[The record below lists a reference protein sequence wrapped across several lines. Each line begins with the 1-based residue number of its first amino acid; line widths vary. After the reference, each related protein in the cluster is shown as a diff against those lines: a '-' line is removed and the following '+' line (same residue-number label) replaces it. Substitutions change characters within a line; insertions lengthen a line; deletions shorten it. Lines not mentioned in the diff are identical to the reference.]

1 MHSVP
6 ETSLPSL
13 KSQMKNSC
21 QTCCQ
26 GSQRGFLCP
35 HQEVFFIPKAARLP
49 KDCAVHSILRSLS
62 FSFNTEKFGTPH
74 TLFYLFALLQT
85 RYSLWDIHGQYA
97 KDTTSALPGQ
107 SHWAQLRDRLSNWAP
122 WDLPFILTKGT
133 QGAQNRMSAE
143 RPCPEELGRHCRPL
157 WCHKEFCY
165 SFLSQHF
172 AVFTCSGEL
181 GQLMSPFPSPGTF
194 SA

>member
-1 MHSVP
+1 MLPGQPMEDYLVP
-6 ETSLPSL
+6 T
-13 KSQMKNSC
+13 KRC
-21 QTCCQ
+21 
-26 GSQRGFLCP
+26 
-35 HQEVFFIPKAARLP
+35 
-49 KDCAVHSILRSLS
+49 
-62 FSFNTEKFGTPH
+62 FSFPRQPDCQKIVLFTPFSG
-74 TLFYLFALLQT
+74 LFHSHLIRRNLALHIPFSVFFALLQT
-85 RYSLWDIHGQYA
+85 RSSLWDIHGQYA
-97 KDTTSALPGQ
+97 KDTTFALPGH

-122 WDLPFILTKGT
+122 WDLPFILTNGT

-143 RPCPEELGRHCRPL
+143 RPCPEELGKHWRPL
-157 WCHKEFCY
+157 WYHNELCY